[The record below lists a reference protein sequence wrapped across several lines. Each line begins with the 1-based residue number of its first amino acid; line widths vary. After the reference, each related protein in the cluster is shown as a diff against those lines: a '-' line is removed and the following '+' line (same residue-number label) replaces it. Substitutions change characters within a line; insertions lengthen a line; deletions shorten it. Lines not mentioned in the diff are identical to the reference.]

1 MDTCNTH
8 WRHGVAT
15 RELTMRFFALAL
27 LLIPG
32 VAFAAPRTFDELAGR
47 MVQLLNAGIGISI
60 ILGLVVFFYGLAV
73 SMPHKDHADFERL
86 RNTIIWG
93 IIALFVMVSVWG
105 ILGLVRNTLFGGGG
119 GVDLSGGDGPFCAS
133 LDNCE

>member
-1 MDTCNTH
+1 MDTCDSD
-8 WRHGVAT
+8 RGHGVPA
-15 RELTMRFFALAL
+15 RAVSMGRIALVL
-27 LLIPG
+27 LLVPQI
-32 VAFAAPRTFDELAGR
+32 ALAAPRTFDELAGR
-47 MVQLLNAGIGISI
+47 VVQVLNAGIGVSI

-73 SMPHKDHADFERL
+73 SVPHKEHADFERL

-119 GVDLSGGDGPFCAS
+119 GVNLNGGDGPFCTS
-133 LDNCE
+133 LDNC

>member
-1 MDTCNTH
+1 MDPRNTH
-8 WRHGVAT
+8 RRDRLAARQLGMRLLVA
-15 RELTMRFFALAL
+15 AL
-27 LLIPG
+27 LVFPG
-32 VAFAAPRTFDELAGR
+32 IARAAPRTFDELAGKV
-47 MVQLLNAGIGISI
+47 VQVLNAGIGISI

-73 SMPHKDHADFERL
+73 SMPHKEHADWERL

-119 GVDLSGGDGPFCAS
+119 GVDLSGGDGVFCNS
-133 LDNCE
+133 LDNC

>member
-1 MDTCNTH
+1 MH
-8 WRHGVAT
+8 FVFIA
-15 RELTMRFFALAL
+15 LLAL
-27 LLIPG
+27 PG

-47 MVQLLNAGIGISI
+47 VVQILNAGIGISI
-60 ILGLVVFFYGLAV
+60 ILGLVVFFYGLAA
-73 SMPHKDHADFERL
+73 SMAHRDGSDFERL

-119 GVDLSGGDGPFCAS
+119 GVNLNGGDGPFCTS
-133 LDNCE
+133 LDNC

>member
-1 MDTCNTH
+1 
-8 WRHGVAT
+8 
-15 RELTMRFFALAL
+15 MRAL
-27 LLIPG
+27 LAVIFLAPSI
-32 VAFAAPRTFDELAGR
+32 VFAAPRTFDELAGR

-60 ILGLVVFFYGLAV
+60 LLGLVVFFYGLAA
-73 SMPHKDHADFERL
+73 SMPRKDHGDFERL

-133 LDNCE
+133 LDNC